1 MAEID
6 YRELNKLAENPSE
19 LIQLSEKK
27 YHAHINSLAERI
39 CADPGVKIILL
50 AGPSGSGKTTTANLI
65 SDAIKKLGKD
75 STVVSLD
82 DFYKDAAD
90 PTYPRTEDKERD
102 YECPESLHLAEVAYT
117 LSLIEKEK
125 PFFLPKYDFKVAARV
140 GMKRHEPKDGS
151 VVIIEGLHALNPKIN
166 ESLSHDAVI
175 KLFVSVSTNVNDR
188 AKRIISGRKLRFV
201 RRMVRDSLYRG
212 ASAERTLEMWGPVLR
227 AEDKYLYPYKAS
239 ADVAFDTFHE
249 FEPSVMT
256 HFAKKLLTE
265 DVVKK
270 SAYAK
275 TVLSALERI
284 TEIDPRLVPE
294 NSLIKEFIPGGIYE
308 QLY

>member
-1 MAEID
+1 M
-6 YRELNKLAENPSE
+6 AENPSE

-50 AGPSGSGKTTTANLI
+50 AGPSGSGKTTTANLL
-65 SDAIKKLGKD
+65 SDAIKALGKD
-75 STVVSLD
+75 ATVVSLD

-90 PTYPRTEDKERD
+90 PTYPRTKDKERD
-102 YECPESLHLAEVAYT
+102 YECPEALHLDEVADT
-117 LSLIEKEK
+117 LSLIERGRS
-125 PFFLPKYDFKVAARV
+125 FFLPKYDFKVAARV
-140 GMKRHEPKDGS
+140 SMKRYEPKEGS
-151 VVIIEGLHALNPKIN
+151 IVIIEGLHALNPKISG
-166 ESLSHDAVI
+166 SLSQGTAI
-175 KLFVSVSTNVNDR
+175 KLFVSVSTNVNDGEE
-188 AKRIISGRKLRFV
+188 RIISGRKLRFV

-212 ASAERTLEMWGPVLR
+212 ASAERTLGMWDGVLR

-256 HFAKKLLTE
+256 HFAKRLLVG

-270 SAYAK
+270 STYAR

-284 TEIDPRLVPE
+284 TKIDPRLVPE

-308 QLY
+308 ELY

>member
-90 PTYPRTEDKERD
+90 PTYPRTKDGERD
-102 YECPESLHLAEVAYT
+102 YECPESLHLSEVAET

-140 GMKRHEPKDGS
+140 RMKRYEPKEGS

-175 KLFVSVSTNVNDR
+175 KLFVSVSTNVNDGSE
-188 AKRIISGRKLRFV
+188 RIISGRKLRFV

-212 ASAERTLEMWGPVLR
+212 ASAERTLGMWKAVLE
-227 AEDKYLYPYKAS
+227 AEDKYLYPYKTS
-239 ADVAFDTFHE
+239 ADVTFDTFHE
-249 FEPSVMT
+249 FEPSVMAP
-256 HFAKKLLTE
+256 FAKKLLVG
-265 DVVKK
+265 DVLKNSDYVR
-270 SAYAK
+270 
-275 TVLSALERI
+275 TVLLALERV
-284 TEIDPRLVPE
+284 TEIDPHLVPE